1 MPRRAK
7 SRKRGFITKRGIE
20 RLLRGSGR
28 GKLRVSRKTVNR
40 MAGDMEKIAKYIADE
55 AARVAKERGHKT
67 ITELDYL
74 EARDRVLGYED

>member
-7 SRKRGFITKRGIE
+7 SRKRGFITKRSVE

-28 GKLRVSRKTVNR
+28 GKLRVSRKAVNR
-40 MAGDMEKIAKYIADE
+40 MTEDFEKYAKWIAQE
-55 AARVAKERGHKT
+55 AAQVAKERGHKT